1 MRGREVALKG
11 QSSAELRATSS
22 GMAASEPLL
31 AVHMECT
38 SVTNMIA
45 KKKVDQVLIRR
56 VEMTGADTERR
67 VRPFYCGAGKLIS
80 TTIKTPMAAITAI
93 RLAKPRAVRI
103 LLGQSSAAASR
114 NRKTIPM
121 R

>member
-45 KKKVDQVLIRR
+45 KKKVDRVLIRR

-67 VRPFYCGAGKLIS
+67 VRPFYCGAGNQYDDQDPKGRHHGN
-80 TTIKTPMAAITAI
+80 KTGKT
-93 RLAKPRAVRI
+93 K
-103 LLGQSSAAASR
+103 SSLYFAR
-114 NRKTIPM
+114 PK
-121 R
+121 